1 MCRLI
6 VIYFLLCF
14 PHCGWSNSILKGSQ
28 GGVVQ
33 GRVITNFLQP
43 WAMTF
48 INKDQM
54 LVTSRLGKLW
64 LVSYNGKKIEVSGVP
79 DVFVGGQGGLGDVV
93 LHPEFIKNQLVYLS
107 FIESDG
113 SNPSQKGAV
122 VARGILDT
130 STAPILRDVE
140 IIWRQRPKT
149 EGLGHFSHRIAFGL
163 IGSKHQGKLFV
174 TSGDRQAQLP
184 AQDWT
189 SALGKVIRLN
199 DDGSLPTGNPFQ
211 DKGELAKS
219 FWTLGHRNALG
230 LAFDKLGRLWSHE
243 MGPRHGDELNLIQ
256 PGKNYGWP
264 IVSEGNHYDGRVIP
278 NHNSRVGFEAPI
290 AFWVPTIAPSGLF
303 FYSGDQF
310 DEWKG
315 NAFVGGLKSRALIR
329 IEFDGSNATEVERF
343 EWGSRVREVEQGP
356 DGSILVLEDNPIGR
370 LIQFTKPGWEN

>member
-1 MCRLI
+1 MYRFII
-6 VIYFLLCF
+6 VYFLLGF
-14 PHCGWSNSILKGSQ
+14 PLYGWSDSILKGSQ
-28 GGVVQ
+28 GGVVE
-33 GRVITNFLQP
+33 GRVIANFSQP

-48 INKDQM
+48 INNDQM

-64 LVSYNGKKIEVSGVP
+64 LVSYSGEKIEVSGVP
-79 DVFVGGQGGLGDVV
+79 DVLVGGQGGLGDIVR
-93 LHPEFIKNQLVYLS
+93 HPDFIKNQLVYLS

-113 SNPSQKGAV
+113 SNPSKKGAV
-122 VARGILDT
+122 VARGILDV
-130 STAPILRDVE
+130 SSAPILRDVE

-149 EGLGHFSHRIAFGL
+149 EGSGHFSHRIAFGL
-163 IGSKHQGKLFV
+163 KGSKHQGKLFI

-189 SALGKVIRLN
+189 SALGKIIRLN
-199 DDGSLPTGNPFQ
+199 EDGSLPTDNPFQ

-230 LAFDKLGRLWSHE
+230 LSFDKAGRLWSHE

-290 AFWVPTIAPSGLF
+290 TFWVPTIAPSGLF

-310 DEWKG
+310 NEWKG

-329 IEFDGSNATEVERF
+329 IEFDGSNGTEAERF

-356 DGSILVLEDNPIGR
+356 DGSILVLEDNPSGR
-370 LIQFTKPGWEN
+370 LIQFTKPGWKN